1 MLTYVDPDPYRA
13 HTHIAN
19 NPRFGSGPWMSL
31 KLCPAAPFEGQPN
44 LCGRC
49 CLKEYSFI
57 EYLDISWYSRLS
69 SHLSIPLFS
78 HLISSL
84 TSPHVYLSLSP
95 SFSRQMCYL
104 LCTTTRVYFMCI
116 LVYTGNNKLGS
127 WNLGLRCHHC
137 SPVRYF
143 CGALQHYAL
152 RNDDK
157 SKTESMICP
166 LNGGEYMWIYVNIT
180 SYEYHVPDLSS
191 DFDCEKPGRQS
202 FDP

>member
-1 MLTYVDPDPYRA
+1 MQFPSWICSREPADSGQIRVSDHLGYPMLTYVDPDPYRA

-116 LVYTGNNKLGS
+116 LVYTGNNKLGTPMS
-127 WNLGLRCHHC
+127 PLFSRKVFLR
-137 SPVRYF
+137 RI
-143 CGALQHYAL
+143 AAL
-152 RNDDK
+152 R
-157 SKTESMICP
+157 IAQ
-166 LNGGEYMWIYVNIT
+166 WW
-180 SYEYHVPDLSS
+180 
-191 DFDCEKPGRQS
+191 
-202 FDP
+202 